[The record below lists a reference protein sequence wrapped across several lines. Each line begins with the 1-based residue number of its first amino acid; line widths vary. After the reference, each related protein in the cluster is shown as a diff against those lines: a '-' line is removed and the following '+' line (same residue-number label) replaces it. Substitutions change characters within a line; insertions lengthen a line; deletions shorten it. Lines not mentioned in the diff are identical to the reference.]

1 MTLQDFLMISGTI
14 IIMIV
19 LIKWVKKRN
28 PSNRKITTY
37 YKSEDVFKKMKC
49 PYCDI
54 RMKKIWEKEE
64 FNPLSFNTSIQ
75 REFVAVPKF
84 ICSRCGREFS

>member
-1 MTLQDFLMISGTI
+1 MTLQDFLMVFGAIV
-14 IIMIV
+14 IMTV

-28 PSNRKITTY
+28 PSNRKTITY
-37 YKSEDVFKKMKC
+37 YKPEDVLKKMKC

-64 FNPLSFNTSIQ
+64 FNPLSLNTSIQ
-75 REFVAVPKF
+75 REFVAVPIF
-84 ICSRCGREFS
+84 ICSKCGREFS